1 MTSLGNMIR
10 PNTATIHG
18 VVSTLVSGPT
28 EVITTAEAKTHTR
41 VDHSNDDTYLDT
53 LVVAARQYVERVTR
67 RSIGAQT
74 WDFFWD
80 SFASHIEIP
89 KPPLVSVTT
98 VKYTDEDGTQQ
109 TATGTLYTT
118 DADAVPGLVHL
129 AHDQSWPSFRA
140 IPNTIEIRAVVG
152 SATVPKPI
160 EQAMLLLIGHWYE
173 NREAIVVGT
182 IASQIPMAVDA
193 LLAPYTVY

>member
-18 VVSTLVSGPT
+18 VVETLVSGPT
-28 EVITTAEAKTHTR
+28 EVITTAEAKTHLR
-41 VDHSNDDTYLDT
+41 VDHSNDDTYIDA
-53 LVVAARQYVERVTR
+53 LVTAARQHVEKATR
-67 RSIGAQT
+67 RAVGAQT
-74 WDFFWD
+74 WDYFWD

-89 KPPLVSVTT
+89 KPPLVSITT
-98 VKYTDEDGTQQ
+98 VKYTDSDGTQQ

-118 DADAVPGLVHL
+118 DADATPGLVHL
-129 AHDQSWPSFRA
+129 AYDQSWPSYRA

-160 EQAMLLLIGHWYE
+160 EQAMLLLVGHWYE
-173 NREAIVVGT
+173 NREEVVVGT
-182 IASQIPMAVDA
+182 ITSQLTMAVDA
-193 LLAPYTVY
+193 LLAPYRIY